1 MLYYFEF
8 LGLFG
13 FWFCAGAVLL
23 SIELLLGGSAF
34 FLTLACAAFVTS
46 VAAGLHDGMTWA
58 ASFAVFAVLLIP
70 AVVAWRWYIRN
81 HKQERRDTL
90 NNRAGR
96 LVGTVGMVEEESPG
110 FTGRIRVDDGFWPY
124 ESDTLLQKGDRIK
137 IVDIKGNIVKVEKTN
152 GRQSS
157 IQQ

>member
-70 AVVAWRWYIRN
+70 AVVAWRWYINRL
-81 HKQERRDTL
+81 HPPIDSARRI
-90 NNRAGR
+90 
-96 LVGTVGMVEEESPG
+96 GTGWIAPSLKEGITDSVLPAMPG
-110 FTGRIRVDDGFWPY
+110 
-124 ESDTLLQKGDRIK
+124 
-137 IVDIKGNIVKVEKTN
+137 VK
-152 GRQSS
+152 
-157 IQQ
+157 